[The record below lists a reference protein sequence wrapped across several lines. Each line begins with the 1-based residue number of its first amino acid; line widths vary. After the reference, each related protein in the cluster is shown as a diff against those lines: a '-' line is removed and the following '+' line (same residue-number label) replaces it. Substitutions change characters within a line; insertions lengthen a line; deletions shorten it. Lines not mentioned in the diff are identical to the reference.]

1 MSLGFRLL
9 APIFLAAWIAAA
21 AFLLSHAASAPSNR
35 HTFVSRSAV
44 CPEKR

>member
-9 APIFLAAWIAAA
+9 APFFLAAWIAAV
-21 AFLLSHAASAPSNR
+21 AFLLSHATSAPS
-35 HTFVSRSAV
+35 TFVSRSAV